1 MARTCH
7 ADSGVLYPTTSRLRR
22 ASWALLLLNKGRNRS
37 SGCFV
42 RWDVDKRGC
51 GGKNSVGFPV
61 EGRDIPPHL
70 QGSAAPFVEFTHE
83 LSLAGLR
90 LCSGSARAAH
100 WGLVDDPKT
109 VALVERYD
117 QEPEP
122 LYP

>member
-7 ADSGVLYPTTSRLRR
+7 ADSGVLYPTTSRLKH
-22 ASWALLLLNKGRNRS
+22 ASWALLPLDKERNRS

-42 RWDVDKRGC
+42 RWDVDKRGWA
-51 GGKNSVGFPV
+51 GKNSVRFTV
-61 EGRDIPPHL
+61 EARDIPPHL
-70 QGSAAPFVEFTHE
+70 EGGAAPFVKFTHE

-90 LCSGSARAAH
+90 SCSGSARAAH
-100 WGLVDDPKT
+100 WGFVDDPKT
-109 VALVERYD
+109 AALLERYH